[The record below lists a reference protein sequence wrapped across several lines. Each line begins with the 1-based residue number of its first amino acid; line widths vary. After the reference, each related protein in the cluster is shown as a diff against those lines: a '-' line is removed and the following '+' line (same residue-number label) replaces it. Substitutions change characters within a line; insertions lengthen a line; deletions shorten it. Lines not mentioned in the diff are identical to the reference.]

1 MKAIFHHT
9 PNAIAL
15 DSLNRLIGR
24 EVSELAVV
32 LPADQD
38 GLRRELKDAD
48 VLLHVLQPFGAS
60 DMDCAPRLRL
70 VQKIGVGT
78 DTIALSHAKARGV
91 AVCNMPGT
99 NAAAVAE
106 LTLCLMLACLRNVAR
121 LHEATRAGRGWSSAA
136 ELVSHAGEL
145 GERTV
150 GFLGYGEVP
159 RRVAAAVTALGA
171 KTIAYSRSGSGD
183 ALTRMCALDE
193 VIARA
198 DILSLHLPATPETR
212 NILGEDQLLRLK
224 KGAILINT
232 ARGSLIDRDRLVAAL
247 SSGLIAAAG
256 LDVFA
261 AEPLPN
267 TNPLAKMPNVIMT
280 PHIAWQT
287 DGTWRRSVKVIAE
300 NCRRIVA
307 GAPLLHRVA

>member
-1 MKAIFHHT
+1 MKQRGPVEAGQA
-9 PNAIAL
+9 P
-15 DSLNRLIGR
+15 LNW
-24 EVSELAVV
+24 S
-32 LPADQD
+32 
-38 GLRRELKDAD
+38 
-48 VLLHVLQPFGAS
+48 
-60 DMDCAPRLRL
+60 
-70 VQKIGVGT
+70 
-78 DTIALSHAKARGV
+78 
-91 AVCNMPGT
+91 
-99 NAAAVAE
+99 
-106 LTLCLMLACLRNVAR
+106 
-121 LHEATRAGRGWSSAA
+121 ATRASSANA
-136 ELVSHAGEL
+136 QSAFSAMGKC
-145 GERTV
+145 
-150 GFLGYGEVP
+150 P